1 MTADRMA
8 QPAAGAPSKDDT
20 VIAIRDLHKTF
31 GALEV
36 LKGIDIDVRRGERI
50 AIIGSSGSGKS
61 TLLRCVNFMEMPTR
75 GTIALDGT
83 VLGAVRKGADAG
95 TRTYTER
102 ELCGVRERVGM
113 VFQQFNLFPHMTAVQ
128 NVMEGMLTVRRRP
141 APEARER
148 ALSELARVGLSDK
161 ADVYPGK
168 LSGGQQQR
176 VAIARALAMDPEV
189 LLFDEPTS
197 SLDPELV
204 GEVLRVIRALA
215 EEGRTMLLV
224 THEIGFAYHYADR
237 VLFLADGRI
246 HESGTPDQ
254 VLKAPRE
261 ERTRNFLARFT
272 EFGF

>member
-1 MTADRMA
+1 MA
-8 QPAAGAPSKDDT
+8 EPL
-20 VIAIRDLHKTF
+20 IRIRDLHKTF

-36 LKGIDIDVRRGERI
+36 LKGIDIDVARGERI

-61 TLLRCVNFMEMPTR
+61 TLLRCINFMEMPTR
-75 GTIALDGT
+75 GTIAVDGK
-83 VLGAVRKGADAG
+83 VLGSPRRSEKGNVTNDQ
-95 TRTYTER
+95 RTYNER
-102 ELCGVRERVGM
+102 ELCNVRERVGM
-113 VFQQFNLFPHMTAVQ
+113 VFQQFNLFPHLTSLE
-128 NVMEGMLTVRRRP
+128 NVMEGIITVKGKSRS
-141 APEARER
+141 EAKDR
-148 ALSELARVGLSDK
+148 AQAQLSKVGLSDK

-176 VAIARALAMDPEV
+176 VAIARALAMEPEV

-215 EEGRTMLLV
+215 EEGRTMLVV
-224 THEIGFAYHYADR
+224 THELGFAYHYADR
-237 VLFLADGRI
+237 VLFLADGCI
-246 HESGTPDQ
+246 HEAGTPDQ
-254 VLKAPRE
+254 VLKHPRE